1 MTVKTD
7 DVTMG
12 RKDLDPHGRFR
23 GEWVN
28 REKFR
33 LMFTANRS
41 LKFGISLEEYLKCI
55 PNHNELVLAPFNP
68 IPIILQKAVPGI

>member
-1 MTVKTD
+1 MQQFNH
-7 DVTMG
+7 
-12 RKDLDPHGRFR
+12 RSPNLSCESF
-23 GEWVN
+23 N

-33 LMFTANRS
+33 LTFTANGS

-68 IPIILQKAVPGI
+68 IPIILQKAVPGRV